1 MAKLNDKQ
9 QRFVEEYIK
18 DLSATNAALR
28 AGYAET
34 NARFQGAKLLAKE
47 PIQLA
52 IAEHIQSRTER
63 TQIDADYV
71 LNRLVEI
78 DQMDVLDILKDDG
91 SLKQVHEWPPVWRR
105 YISGMDLAEM
115 HEGRGDDR
123 ELVGVLKKIKW
134 PDKVKNLELI
144 GKHVD
149 VQAFKDRV
157 EQSGELTMKHEDLTD
172 DELEARIAR
181 ITGSSGKD
189 RTS

>member
-123 ELVGVLKKIKW
+123 ALVGVLKKIKW

-157 EQSGELTMKHEDLTD
+157 ERSGELTMKHEDLTD